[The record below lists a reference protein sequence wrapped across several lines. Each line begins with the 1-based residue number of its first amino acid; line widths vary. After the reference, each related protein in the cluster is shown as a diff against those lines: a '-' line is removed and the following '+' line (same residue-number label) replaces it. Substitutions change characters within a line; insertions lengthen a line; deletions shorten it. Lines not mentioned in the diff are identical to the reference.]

1 MKWIKSLV
9 AIIVLVVIII
19 IANLFPISTFSIKS
33 DTSVDSVIFPHNEVV
48 DVNIQI
54 DEDVYA
60 DMLTNAMDE
69 EIVKANITYNGYT
82 FSDVGIRTKGN
93 SSLRDVAQSDSD
105 RYSLKVDFNYYLEDQ
120 DFLGITK
127 INLNNIFK
135 DPSMMA
141 EYLGYEML
149 DDLDAVSSRTTYV
162 ALSINGTYSGLYL
175 SVEQV
180 NDSFLTDNYG
190 DDSGELYKPDMGVG
204 SDLAYISD
212 DGMDYTGMFPEN
224 MDDYDN
230 EDLVKL
236 IKAIEDGSDL
246 DSIFNVDS
254 FLKYLAVSTM
264 TLHSDSYQGAMYHN
278 YYLYNNDGVF
288 EWISWDLNMIFN
300 GFDGSGLT
308 DLEATEYLIDEPV
321 TGAMSKYP
329 LIEAIFKN
337 EEYVEKYHE
346 YLKIL
351 SEGYLEEDNLNE
363 KISSVH
369 GMIKDYVET
378 DPTAFYSY
386 EEFEKALFT
395 DEGNNL
401 SLLSFA
407 QKRVANVAQQLSGD
421 ISSTNNGEGNSG
433 SGGGGGMGQKPDG
446 MGEMPVE
453 VGQENADG
461 TAEAMP
467 ANPEDAD
474 GQVRTPPEDAD
485 GQVRTPPEDA
495 DGQVRT
501 PPEDADGQM
510 RTPPEGADGQMKTPP
525 QGIQDEAV
533 NKDVTVEASANTTSS
548 ADIIIFSSMVVLII
562 GGSVYLSK
570 KHF

>member
-1 MKWIKSLV
+1 
-9 AIIVLVVIII
+9 
-19 IANLFPISTFSIKS
+19 
-33 DTSVDSVIFPHNEVV
+33 
-48 DVNIQI
+48 
-54 DEDVYA
+54 
-60 DMLTNAMDE
+60 
-69 EIVKANITYNGYT
+69 
-82 FSDVGIRTKGN
+82 
-93 SSLRDVAQSDSD
+93 
-105 RYSLKVDFNYYLEDQ
+105 
-120 DFLGITK
+120 
-127 INLNNIFK
+127 
-135 DPSMMA
+135 
-141 EYLGYEML
+141 
-149 DDLDAVSSRTTYV
+149 
-162 ALSINGTYSGLYL
+162 
-175 SVEQV
+175 

-224 MDDYDN
+224 MDEYDN
-230 EDLVKL
+230 EALVEL

-321 TGAMSKYP
+321 TGEMSKYP

-337 EEYVEKYHE
+337 EEYVETYHE
-346 YLKIL
+346 YLKTL
-351 SEGYLEEDNLNE
+351 SDGYLEEDNLNE

-395 DEGNNL
+395 EEGNNL

-407 QKRVANVAQQLSGD
+407 QNRVANVAQQLSGD

-446 MGEMPVE
+446 MEEDANGDAKAVPEAVDGEMPERPTRPENVDGDTGAVDGE
-453 VGQENADG
+453 MPERPTGPENVDGEMTAPPENADG
-461 TAEAMP
+461 E
-467 ANPEDAD
+467 
-474 GQVRTPPEDAD
+474 
-485 GQVRTPPEDA
+485 
-495 DGQVRT
+495 
-501 PPEDADGQM
+501 
-510 RTPPEGADGQMKTPP
+510 MKTP
-525 QGIQDEAV
+525 QDEAV
-533 NKDVTVEASANTTSS
+533 NQDVTVEASANTTST

-570 KHF
+570 KRS